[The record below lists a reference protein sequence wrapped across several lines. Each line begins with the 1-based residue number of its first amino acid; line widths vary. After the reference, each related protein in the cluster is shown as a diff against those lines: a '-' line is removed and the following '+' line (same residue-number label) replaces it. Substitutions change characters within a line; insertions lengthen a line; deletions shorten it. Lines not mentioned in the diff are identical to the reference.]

1 MDNIILV
8 SYTNKNYKEIF
19 NTYCD
24 DFEDEHGTYLRT
36 FISANPYP
44 DQFTSGFSDD
54 DIIFYSQKME
64 KRIHYPVVI
73 EIAED
78 EEFDIN
84 NLYIGGVLVD
94 ETHGTDEGIV
104 EDILYIPTEDAKKYC
119 KEFSPEDWE
128 RIVEDYPG
136 DLIDAEVKH
145 TLHAWIEEIYNEKYD
160 AVLTLQPTSPFRTTE
175 TIDKCIELMA
185 SSDSIDSVITVS
197 NIEGNRP
204 EWMLEVDLNGKVNPY
219 ASPFKLHGKP
229 IIKLCA
235 RQDFP
240 PMYKINGVV
249 FLTRKKLLKDN
260 ILIGFSPSILETSEK
275 EAIDIDTPIDLA
287 FANQIATN
295 KEIN

>member
-1 MDNIILV
+1 MSNIKKIIRFTAIGTGSEYTGGIIDNDSLKEKIKEKISDGSVSSSMDFDGEDFSAHNHTNIVHIYGPDFHEANFMLEE
-8 SYTNKNYKEIF
+8 SYDVDIEDDDRRDYKEIF

-24 DFEDEHGTYLRT
+24 DFEDEHGTYLKT

-119 KEFSPEDWE
+119 KEFRPEHWE

-145 TLHAWIEEIYNEKYD
+145 TLYAWIEEIYNEMPELKNKIRNNHLI
-160 AVLTLQPTSPFRTTE
+160 APT
-175 TIDKCIELMA
+175 
-185 SSDSIDSVITVS
+185 
-197 NIEGNRP
+197 NIEGKGEYENDGIRITS
-204 EWMLEVDLNGKVNPY
+204 LDGEVL
-219 ASPFKLHGKP
+219 FE
-229 IIKLCA
+229 
-235 RQDFP
+235 Q
-240 PMYKINGVV
+240 
-249 FLTRKKLLKDN
+249 N
-260 ILIGFSPSILETSEK
+260 IL
-275 EAIDIDTPIDLA
+275 
-287 FANQIATN
+287 
-295 KEIN
+295 

>member
-1 MDNIILV
+1 MAQTPNSASQV
-8 SYTNKNYKEIF
+8 
-19 NTYCD
+19 NTD
-24 DFEDEHGTYLRT
+24 LT

-145 TLHAWIEEIYNEKYD
+145 TLHAWIEEIYNEMPELKNKIRD
-160 AVLTLQPTSPFRTTE
+160 NHLIAPT
-175 TIDKCIELMA
+175 
-185 SSDSIDSVITVS
+185 
-197 NIEGNRP
+197 NIEGKGEYENDGVRITSLDG
-204 EWMLEVDLNGKVNPY
+204 EEVLFEGDML
-219 ASPFKLHGKP
+219 
-229 IIKLCA
+229 
-235 RQDFP
+235 
-240 PMYKINGVV
+240 
-249 FLTRKKLLKDN
+249 
-260 ILIGFSPSILETSEK
+260 
-275 EAIDIDTPIDLA
+275 
-287 FANQIATN
+287 
-295 KEIN
+295 